1 MNKIFNPYTNFTI
14 VYIGDVLIFSNSIY
28 QHFNHFKIFQK
39 IVKDNGLVISAPKFN
54 LFQTNIRFLG
64 FEIYQSIVKP
74 VQRVIKLA
82 SKFPNEIKDRN
93 QLQRFLGS
101 LNYVS
106 DFFPNLRT
114 TIKPMFYR
122 LRQNPKPWIQEHT
135 DIVKMIKQQVMC
147 LPCLG
152 ILNPGVFPT

>member
-1 MNKIFNPYTNFTI
+1 M
-14 VYIGDVLIFSNSIY
+14 
-28 QHFNHFKIFQK
+28 
-39 IVKDNGLVISAPKFN
+39 VISAPKVN
-54 LFQTNIRFLG
+54 LFQTKIRFLG
-64 FEIYQSIVKP
+64 FEIYQSIIKP
-74 VQRVIKLA
+74 IQRVIKLA